1 MFNSKTY
8 TNRRN
13 VLRSKFNEGLI
24 LLTGNNEVP
33 MNYPA
38 NTYYFRQDST
48 FLYYFGLDMTNLV
61 GVLDVEEG
69 RDYIYGNDV
78 EIEDIIWMGPQPAI
92 KDLSVT
98 VGVKYTASL
107 SQLDEIIDDALKNKR
122 KIHFLPPYRAEK
134 KILLEKL
141 LGISHNYLKSYA
153 SEELIKAV
161 VDQRSVKEAQE
172 IAEIE
177 AFTDV
182 AWEMFQTAMLMTKDG
197 AVEQH
202 IAGAMQSIPLKYGG
216 NISFPVILSIHGET
230 LHNHEHGNTMH
241 NGDLLLIDAGA
252 ESPKRYATDHTRT
265 IPVEGKFT
273 AKQREIYQI
282 VLDAQMVAIAAIKPG
297 TTYQNIHM
305 LACKTII
312 NGLKKIGL
320 MKGDT
325 EDAVIQGAHTLFMPH
340 GLGHMMGLDVHD
352 MEDLGEDYVGY
363 DEETKRVNQFG
374 TGYLRLGRK
383 LQENFVLTVE
393 PGIYFIP
400 ALMELWRKDKKFAQF
415 INYDKLKEYKDF
427 GGIRIED
434 DVLVTKDGSRVLGK
448 PIPKTIDEIETLMI
462 FERER

>member
-1 MFNSKTY
+1 MFDPKTY
-8 TNRRN
+8 THRRN
-13 VLRSKFNEGLI
+13 ILRSKFSEGLI
-24 LLTGNNEVP
+24 LIAGNSDVP

-38 NTYYFRQDST
+38 NTYHFRQDST
-48 FLYYFGLDMTNLV
+48 FLYYFGLDMPNLA
-61 GVLDVEEG
+61 GILDVEEG

-78 EIEDIIWMGPQPAI
+78 DIDDIIWMGPQPAM
-92 KDLSVT
+92 KDLAAKA
-98 VGVKYTASL
+98 GVKYSASL
-107 SQLDEIIDDALKNKR
+107 GHLEEVVQNAVKNKR

-141 LGISHNYLKSYA
+141 LGINHNYLKAYA

-161 VDQRSVKEAQE
+161 VAQRSVKEAQE

-177 AFTDV
+177 NFTDV
-182 AWEMFQTAMLMTKDG
+182 AWEMFHTAMLMAKDG
-197 AVEQH
+197 VIEQE

-216 NISFPVILSIHGET
+216 YVSFPVILSIHGET
-230 LHNHEHGNTMH
+230 LHNHCHGNTMH
-241 NGDLLLIDAGA
+241 NGDLLLVDAGA

-265 IPVEGKFT
+265 VPVGGKFT
-273 AKQREIYQI
+273 SRQREIYQV
-282 VLDAQMVAIAAIKPG
+282 VLDAQMTAINAIKPG
-297 TTYQNIHM
+297 ATYQNIHL
-305 LACKTII
+305 LACRTIV
-312 NGLKKIGL
+312 NGLKQTGL
-320 MKGDT
+320 MRGDA
-325 EDAVIQGAHTLFMPH
+325 EEAVVQGAHTLFMPH

-383 LQENFVLTVE
+383 LQENFILTVE

-400 ALMELWRKDKKFAQF
+400 ALIESWRKDKKFSQF
-415 INYDKLKEYKDF
+415 INYEKLKEYKGF

-434 DVLVTKDGSRVLGK
+434 DVHVTKDGAKVLGK

-462 FERER
+462 FER